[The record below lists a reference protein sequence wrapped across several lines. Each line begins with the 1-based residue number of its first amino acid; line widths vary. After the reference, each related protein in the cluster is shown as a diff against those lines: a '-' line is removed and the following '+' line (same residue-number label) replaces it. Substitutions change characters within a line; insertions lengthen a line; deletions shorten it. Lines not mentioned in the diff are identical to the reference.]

1 MAPSVLNGVFRKKG
15 ERMPIHVT
23 VTLDSGSFLPKTDT
37 FCEIGYFECEPT
49 VSDIKIFIDGEEPDD
64 VANPFKLCDAS
75 KKCVIEVRHKDK
87 DDHTKTDGIRTSK
100 TFHSQLLHFEHL
112 YGPGTHHAV
121 ERNNFD
127 CVIRF
132 DSGHLRASMV
142 KKRDFKEHKKQQ
154 DGSFK
159 HDPQDRPKPVGAV
172 SHNVVVSFTLDD
184 NEALD
189 LARDNSTIWTSKKYN
204 PKQRIDI
211 EIAADNSTAEKFF
224 RHSLSDSGK
233 DSYWLPNQGDPP
245 PTCPSPPCPRSS

>member
-1 MAPSVLNGVFRKKG
+1 
-15 ERMPIHVT
+15 MPIQVT
-23 VTLDSGSFLPKTDT
+23 VTLDSGSFLPKTGT

-49 VSDIKIFIDGEEPDD
+49 VADIKIFIDGEEPDN
-64 VANPFKLCDAS
+64 VPNPFKLCDAG
-75 KKCVIEVRHKDK
+75 KKCGIEVRHKDK

-100 TFHSQLLHFEHL
+100 TFHSQLLHLEQL
-112 YGPGTHHAV
+112 YGPGNHQPV

-142 KKRDFKEHKKQQ
+142 KKRDFKEHKTQQ

-159 HDPQDRPKPVGAV
+159 PDPQDTPKPVGPI

-184 NEALD
+184 NEALE

-204 PKQRIDI
+204 PNQRIEI

-233 DSYWLPNQGDPP
+233 NSYWLPNQGDPP
-245 PTCPSPPCPRSS
+245 PTCPVPPCPEFP